1 MIVKF
6 RVHVSLLV
14 HHPVGDPVH
23 PWASLGDQYCD
34 LHREIYHF
42 EFYPLNGKCEGDPIK
57 LEIPTDGGC
66 KLGVK
71 VYHCREQ
78 MCFPEEVGDEGVIFE
93 DEQWLE
99 LVQQNYELKLLEHLS
114 TVE

>member
-1 MIVKF
+1 MNN
-6 RVHVSLLV
+6 
-14 HHPVGDPVH
+14 
-23 PWASLGDQYCD
+23 QYCD
-34 LHREIYHF
+34 LSREVYHF

-78 MCFPEEVGDEGVIFE
+78 MCFPEEEE
-93 DEQWLE
+93 DADFIDGGEQWLE
-99 LVQQNYELKLLEHLS
+99 FVRANYEIEQAELVQS
-114 TVE
+114 